1 MEDTTQQSQLVE
13 IISLV
18 VSTQHKILH
27 LLVNCCV
34 YLFLWRIVLFISNYL
49 IVILLPCQLI
59 YYWYIFL
66 CLDSR
71 CFILR
76 IMSLLKK
83 KKENIIESFHQTII
97 HFSSVTA
104 SFDWDNIYHTKG
116 ENRRVCGWKEI
127 GTINYCHKDYVPI
140 FSQLNSSGTVLICP
154 ALCCVLCYF
163 YCLVGQIIWSYC
175 PLQKL
180 IQYRH
185 CTNIK

>member
-1 MEDTTQQSQLVE
+1 
-13 IISLV
+13 
-18 VSTQHKILH
+18 LH

-49 IVILLPCQLI
+49 IVLLLPCQLI

-116 ENRRVCGWKEI
+116 ENRRVCGWKET
-127 GTINYCHKDYVPI
+127 GTIIATKIMYQI
-140 FSQLNSSGTVLICP
+140 FSQLNSSGTYWF
-154 ALCCVLCYF
+154 ALP
-163 YCLVGQIIWSYC
+163 C

-185 CTNIK
+185 CTDIKCIIWLNKKKFRLWCCIECSLL